1 MAKRPREPEQVKF
14 IVNGTTLEHH
24 LDTHFRN
31 AELVVNR
38 STPFD
43 PNQTVLEVMH
53 GEEELARI
61 PVLHDEGG
69 DDPMFHINAIQVLKK
84 FHKSKSVM
92 QTILLALRAAH
103 HA

>member
-1 MAKRPREPEQVKF
+1 MAKRPREPGQAKF
-14 IVNGTTLEHH
+14 IVNDTTLEHH

-31 AELVVNR
+31 AELVVSR

-43 PNQTVLEVMH
+43 PKQTILEVMH
-53 GEEELARI
+53 GEEKLARI

-69 DDPMFHINAIQVLKK
+69 DDPKFHINAIKVLKK
-84 FHKSKSVM
+84 FHNSKSVM
-92 QTILLALRAAH
+92 QTILLALRASH